1 MGPEEH
7 SPPDTTAN
15 RAPYERI
22 VELVCDHMGIKSH
35 TVGLRTSLQRIGT
48 DGDDAVAF
56 MSRFAEEFRVDMKNC
71 TPKKLPLCVVI
82 PATRKPGRIVCHVG
96 GNADTCPAAAGE
108 KAKPSMKRMIVRM
121 VTDFIG
127 RLPS

>member
-22 VELVCDHMGIKSH
+22 VELVCDHMGIKSR
-35 TVGLRTSLQRIGT
+35 TVGLQTSLQRIGM

-56 MSRFAEEFRVDMKNC
+56 MSRFAEEFRVDMKNFNF
-71 TPKKLPLCVVI
+71 TKYFGLEGLWLAGLWKKQSPLTISDLVAVAKSGVWPEQPK
-82 PATRKPGRIVCHVG
+82 
-96 GNADTCPAAAGE
+96 
-108 KAKPSMKRMIVRM
+108 
-121 VTDFIG
+121 
-127 RLPS
+127 